1 MLTPSEQ
8 KWIKNHPVIL
18 CASDPDFPPVEFFN
32 SYGQYEGLVAE
43 YLELIFNRVGL
54 EKKMVHLK
62 KWTDVLDHARQKKID
77 LVTAAAKSN
86 QRSQYLDFSKP
97 FIEIPWVI
105 ITRQQVDQE
114 LTAAKLKGMKVS
126 VVRQYAAHE
135 YIASYYPDLDLDL
148 VPDIQTGL
156 RKVSF
161 GMVDAMVA
169 NIASVSY
176 YIEKKGITNLKVA
189 GEINFTYEL
198 CFAPI
203 KDHPELTQILNKGFA
218 SLSPYEIRTIYSK
231 WISLERSPVLNK
243 KMLVSLVIIAGIV
256 FMLIAIVIGWNRTLR
271 IAVEEKTGALKREVI
286 KHERA
291 KLAIAE
297 TENRYRG
304 IFENTQSGV
313 IVYKVVDNGNDFIG
327 LDFNNSVKIIDKF
340 NRQDIIGK
348 SIKEIFPGI
357 EEFGLFSLVQKTWKT
372 SGPYHFPAKFYKDD
386 RIQGWRDYFV
396 YKLPSDEI
404 VTVYSDET
412 DRILAEKA
420 LKKSEEK
427 LAGIIH
433 SINDH
438 MVMLDEELNILWA
451 NNTAQKAFGKDLEDE
466 KCYRIFAGQNEPCKN
481 CVAKKCFEQGHM
493 QEQEISLKKRDGSHF
508 DFRETA
514 NPASLNKQGRPK
526 TVVSI
531 FRDITQ
537 RKALA
542 AEAMRAGHL
551 ASIGE
556 LAAGVAHEINNPINS
571 IINLAQIILNQDK
584 KNGEENDIAL
594 RMINEGTRIAGIVS
608 SLLVFA
614 KDQKGYK
621 MLVSLKDILAET
633 LALTETQIIK
643 NGILIDV
650 ELPSDLPMIFGHM
663 QQIQQVFLNL
673 INNSRFALNH
683 KTFRENSS
691 KAIKIK
697 AWVENHMEKEHVRIL
712 FEDNGTGISDLVL
725 DHVTTPF
732 FTTKPGGEGTGL
744 GLSISHGII
753 SDHKGKMMI
762 ESKVNE
768 YTRVIIDLPIG
779 DRA

>member
-18 CASDPDFPPVEFFN
+18 CAPDPDFPPVEFFN
-32 SYGQYEGLVAE
+32 SYGQYEGLVAD

-54 EKKMVHLK
+54 GKKMVRLK

-148 VPDIQTGL
+148 VPDIHTGL

-189 GEINFTYEL
+189 GEIDFVYEL

-231 WISLERSPVLNK
+231 WISLERSPALNK
-243 KMLVSLVIIAGIV
+243 RMLVSLVIMAGII
-256 FMLIAIVIGWNRTLR
+256 FLFIAIVIGWNRTLR
-271 IAVEEKTGALKREVI
+271 RAVDEKTKALKREVI
-286 KHERA
+286 KHEKA

-297 TENRYRG
+297 TE
-304 IFENTQSGV
+304 
-313 IVYKVVDNGNDFIG
+313 
-327 LDFNNSVKIIDKF
+327 
-340 NRQDIIGK
+340 
-348 SIKEIFPGI
+348 
-357 EEFGLFSLVQKTWKT
+357 
-372 SGPYHFPAKFYKDD
+372 
-386 RIQGWRDYFV
+386 
-396 YKLPSDEI
+396 
-404 VTVYSDET
+404 
-412 DRILAEKA
+412 
-420 LKKSEEK
+420 EK
-427 LAGIIH
+427 LAGIVN
-433 SINDH
+433 SITDH
-438 MVMLDEELNILWA
+438 MVMLDENLNILWVNDA
-451 NNTAQKAFGKDLEDE
+451 ARKTFGNNLEHK
-466 KCYRIFAGQNEPCKN
+466 KCYRIFAGRNEPCEN
-481 CVAKKCFEQGHM
+481 CVAKKCFAEGQM
-493 QEQEISLKKRDGSHF
+493 QEREITLEKKDDSL
-508 DFRETA
+508 DFRETTNA
-514 NPASLNKQGRPK
+514 ASLNQNGHPR

-531 FRDITQ
+531 FRDIT
-537 RKALA
+537 RKKALA

-571 IINLAQIILNQDK
+571 IINLAQILLNQDK
-584 KNGEENDIAL
+584 KNEEDNDIAL
-594 RMINEGTRIAGIVS
+594 RMINEGTRIARIVS
-608 SLLVFA
+608 NLLVFA
-614 KDQKGYK
+614 KDQKGNK
-621 MLVSLKDILAET
+621 MPVDLKDILSKT

-643 NGILIDV
+643 NGITIAVD
-650 ELPSDLPMIFGHM
+650 LPSDLPMVFAHA

-673 INNSRFALNH
+673 INNARFALNQ
-683 KTFRENSS
+683 KTVTPACKKNIHIT
-691 KAIKIK
+691 AG
-697 AWVENHMEKEHVRIL
+697 VENWMGRPYVRII
-712 FEDNGTGISDLVL
+712 FQDNGTGIPNDVL
-725 DHVTTPF
+725 DRVMTPF

-744 GLSISHGII
+744 GLSISHGIVN
-753 SDHKGKMMI
+753 DHNGRIKI
-762 ESKVNE
+762 ESKLNT
-768 YTRVIIDLPIG
+768 YTRVIVDLPTG
-779 DRA
+779 DKS